1 MSIHYDR
8 RNKRYRF
15 QFDRLISGRRVRASK
30 LLPAGWSAE
39 EADRYDKRESAR
51 LYSVA
56 TGGGDEPLIDDA
68 VLLYC
73 KERCPHLKHGKEYI
87 RQLAADLH
95 HYTGRTMSELPAV
108 AQSIMKEPVAP
119 GTKRNRIAYIRAACR
134 YAFKRGMGSH
144 DPAER
149 LILPSVHNERHVY
162 ATRAE
167 MLRIAKSSDR
177 RDVRAAIRI
186 AFYSGLR
193 QGEIRRAEVKG
204 DVIVVLDTKN
214 NTQIHTVPIHDR
226 IRTAVKFLPVAIS
239 RQTLAVAFNRAR
251 VRAGLT
257 HIHFHDLRHS
267 TASELVNAGVDLYT
281 VGQVLGH
288 KDPRSTKRYAHLST
302 DTKAAALAKV
312 GRSKNPP
319 QKVAEG

>member
-1 MSIHYDR
+1 MSIHYDK
-8 RNKRYRF
+8 RNRRYRF
-15 QFDRLISGRRVRASK
+15 QFDRLIAGRRVRASK

-73 KERCPHLKHGKEYI
+73 KERCQHLKHGKEYI
-87 RQLAADLH
+87 NQLAADLH
-95 HYTGRTMSELPAV
+95 HYTGKLMSELPEV
-108 AQSIMKEPVAP
+108 AKSIMDEPVSAA
-119 GTKRNRIAYIRAACR
+119 TKRNRIAYIRAACR

-149 LILPSVHNERHVY
+149 LVLPQVKNERHTY
-162 ATRAE
+162 ASRAE
-167 MLRIAKSSDR
+167 MLAIAKACTR
-177 RDVRAAIRI
+177 RDVRAGIRI
-186 AFYSGLR
+186 AFYSGMR
-193 QGEIRRAEVKG
+193 QGEIRRAVVQG
-204 DVIVVLDTKN
+204 DNFVVLDTKN
-214 NTQIHTVPIHDR
+214 GSPIHTVPIHPR
-226 IRTAVKFLPVAIS
+226 LRTAIKLLPMDIGRPTFA
-239 RQTLAVAFNRAR
+239 AAYHRAR
-251 VRAGLT
+251 VRAGLP

-302 DTKAAALAKV
+302 ETKAAALAKV
-312 GRSKNPP
+312 GMSKIPP
-319 QKVAEG
+319 QKRAAG